1 MTCLDG
7 SYRSPTLSTLHWSA
21 ATRRWQFRVGIND
34 RFRRTEDLVKER
46 TWGLALDET
55 QRSTF
60 VNHSVPSE
68 SHRVAID
75 AMLRLPRAQARKGE
89 HLSLQHVFLDSN
101 IPSP

>member
-1 MTCLDG
+1 M
-7 SYRSPTLSTLHWSA
+7 
-21 ATRRWQFRVGIND
+21 
-34 RFRRTEDLVKER
+34 KER
-46 TWGLALDET
+46 TWGLAVDET
-55 QRSTF
+55 QRSTL